1 MCLQV
6 NGNSPLAPACPSC
19 DVCAIPCPFTD
30 LELIFMCFVKEFQ
43 GPGLKGKLN
52 IKEAE
57 MSDKAVAFYQ

>member
-6 NGNSPLAPACPSC
+6 NANNHVAPACPSC
-19 DVCAIPCPFTD
+19 DVYAIPCPITD
-30 LELIFMCFVKEFQ
+30 LELIFMHFVKEFQ

-57 MSDKAVAFYQ
+57 MLDKAVAFYQ